1 MPGLT
6 ATPLS
11 EGQMVQLDV
20 GAKVALLCRVIGF
33 GGRNVML
40 APLSEPGPAEREA
53 LVAGR
58 DAYVL
63 MDADRQ
69 LQALRVRLAGPGEAG
84 TLLVRLTDGFHLGQR
99 RRFSRAPLALP
110 VRLRTLAGG
119 DAWETVTRDVSAG
132 GLRVAHLGAPVEGAL
147 EVVIEVASAGLRIAG
162 QAEPVRATG
171 DELGLRFTTLPDGDR
186 MVLQQLAVAYYRLQ
200 TRPA

>member
-1 MPGLT
+1 MSLPT

-11 EGQMVQLDV
+11 EGQLVQLDV
-20 GAKVALLCRVIGF
+20 GAKLALLCRVVGF

-40 APLSEPGPAEREA
+40 APLAEPAEAEREA

-63 MDADRQ
+63 TDADGQ

-84 TLLVRLTDGFHLGQR
+84 TLLVRLTDGFQLGQR

-110 VRLRTLAGG
+110 VRLRALAGG
-119 DAWETVTRDVSAG
+119 AAWETVTRDLSAG
-132 GLRVAHLGAPVEGAL
+132 GLRVAHSGDPVGGAL
-147 EVVIEVASAGLRIAG
+147 EVVIEVPSAGLRIAG
-162 QAEPVRATG
+162 EAEPVRAG
-171 DELGLRFTTLPDGDR
+171 EDELSLRFTTLPDADR
-186 MVLQQLAVAYYRLQ
+186 LVLQQLAVAYYRLHAP
-200 TRPA
+200 PA